1 MKWLLWKEYR
11 ANRLVLIVGAVLL
24 AAPYMFLLGMCWFGP
39 IHGTL
44 AELIWVLGLAAVYSA
59 GISQLTLALL
69 GGNVIAGER
78 ADRSAE
84 FLAYLPISRGRVLAG
99 KLALV
104 ASTVALIWIPN
115 LLIVCLASARI
126 PEETMRTIFSRELV
140 GSAILH
146 TAITGAVFFSVA
158 WLLSSMLQSPT
169 FSICGGLVTPIL
181 ITTAILMVG
190 WGFDMPVDVAKPW
203 YMGISLVLAP
213 ACFAAGTAYYLR
225 RVEP

>member
-24 AAPYMFLLGMCWFGP
+24 LVPYAILLGIVLRGVLHCS
-39 IHGTL
+39 L
-44 AELIWVLGLAAVYSA
+44 AELCLGLCGAAAYSV

-78 ADRSAE
+78 VDRSAE
-84 FLAYLPISRGRVLAG
+84 FLAYLPISRARALAS

-104 ASTVALIWIPN
+104 ALTVALVWIPN
-115 LLIVCLASARI
+115 LLVLLLASTGV
-126 PEETMRTIFSRELV
+126 PEKWLADLDSEVI
-140 GSAILH
+140 GSVILH
-146 TAITGAVFFSVA
+146 AAITGAVFFSVA
-158 WLLSSMLQSPT
+158 WLLSSMLESPT
-169 FSICGGLVTPIL
+169 FSICGGLVTPVL
-181 ITTAILMVG
+181 IMTAILLSFWRLG
-190 WGFDMPVDVAKPW
+190 MPEDAVPPW
-203 YMGISLVLAP
+203 YIGISLVLAP